1 MLWLRQTLAVTAVN
15 LRSIPRRIGSSLV
28 AIVGFAGVVAV
39 FVAVFSIAAGFA
51 RVMERGGSPDTAI
64 VLRAGSDT
72 EMSSG
77 FGLEQTR
84 VIAQAPGD
92 RPRRGWAPR
101 LGRAVRH
108 RRRRQAH
115 HRHRR
120 PTCPSAASSPEAF
133 EVRPEV
139 EIVEGR
145 RFEPGRNEVIAG
157 RAAAGQF
164 EGLEVGNRM
173 RWGDAEWEVVGIF
186 TADGGI
192 PESEIWTDARVLQP
206 AYDRGNSFQSVT
218 AKLASPAD
226 FQRFKDALT
235 ADPRVEVDVYRQ
247 DEYCAEQSTVLR
259 SLVSVLGVV
268 VALGMAL
275 GATFGALNTMYTA
288 VAARSREIATLRA
301 LGFQSGPV
309 VISVLAES
317 LLLALAGG
325 LLGGGLAYLAVH
337 GYQTATMNW
346 QSFSQVAFSLTVTPG
361 LLIAGLVYALF
372 MGFFGG
378 VFPAI
383 RAARL
388 PVAVAIRQR

>member
-1 MLWLRQTLAVTAVN
+1 MRWLSQVFAVTAVN
-15 LRSIPRRIGSSLV
+15 LKSIRRRIGSSLV
-28 AIVGFAGVVAV
+28 AVAGFAGVVAV
-39 FVAVFSIAAGFA
+39 FVAVFSIASGFA
-51 RVMERGGSPDTAI
+51 RVMERGGPPDTAI
-64 VLRAGSDT
+64 VLRGGSDT

-77 FGLEQTR
+77 FGLDQTR
-84 VIAQAPGD
+84 VIEQAPGIA
-92 RPRRGWAPR
+92 RGDAGP
-101 LGRAVRH
+101 LA
-108 RRRRQAH
+108 
-115 HRHRR
+115 
-120 PTCPSAASSPEAF
+120 SAELFVIVDLLKRTSGTPANVPFRGVGPAAF
-133 EVRPEV
+133 EVRPEL

-145 RFEPGRNEVIAG
+145 RFEPGRHEVIAG

-173 RWGDAEWEVVGIF
+173 RWGDATWEVVGIF
-186 TADGGI
+186 TAGGGI
-192 PESEIWTDARVLQP
+192 PESEIWADARVLQP
-206 AYDRGNSFQSVT
+206 AYDRGNSFQSVI
-218 AKLASPAD
+218 ARLASPDD

-235 ADPRVEVDVYRQ
+235 ADPRVEVDVYRL
-247 DEYCAEQSTVLR
+247 DEYLAEQSTVLR
-259 SLVSVLGVV
+259 RLVGVLGVV
-268 VALGMAL
+268 IAIGMAL

-301 LGFQSGPV
+301 LGFQGGPV

-337 GYQTATMNW
+337 GYQTATINW

-361 LLIAGLVYALF
+361 LLVAGLVYALF